1 MRNQASTLVEEA
13 QEMCK
18 LDAKV
23 KGTVNTLYSELNAKK
38 LKDAGV
44 DITNEREFYKYQQI
58 LSRQLSVGDFLKV
71 ELRKTMA
78 LMMR

>member
-1 MRNQASTLVEEA
+1 MRNQVSALVAEA
-13 QEMCK
+13 QGMCK

-23 KGTVNTLYSELNAKK
+23 KGTVNSLYSELNTKK

-44 DITNEREFYKYQQI
+44 DLTDECEFYKYQQV
-58 LSRQLSVGDFLKV
+58 LSRQLSFGDFLKV
-71 ELRKTMA
+71 ELGTTMA